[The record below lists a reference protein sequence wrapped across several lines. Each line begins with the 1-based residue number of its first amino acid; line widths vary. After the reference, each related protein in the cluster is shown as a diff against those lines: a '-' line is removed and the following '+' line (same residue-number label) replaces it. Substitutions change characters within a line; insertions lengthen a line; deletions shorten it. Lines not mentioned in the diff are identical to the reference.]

1 MPMPPKV
8 AAQRP
13 EGVSISVN
21 TDLLFFPCRWYVDLR
36 LCLRRIPTYPFFNST
51 ADITGGYE
59 MKKVVGFS
67 KVVVLALLLTA
78 CGSSNR
84 SEETAKIEAV
94 EQLAKEDKISLSE
107 MLQRKRAIYRANS
120 GLDEY
125 QEAYFQKAILYA
137 QRLEAGAISFD
148 EFMLLEADAKQDME
162 LRQDVNCMKVR
173 QENRDNDRSG
183 LASTNGFVAIVSM
196 GGLIADSASES
207 RACR

>member
-1 MPMPPKV
+1 
-8 AAQRP
+8 
-13 EGVSISVN
+13 
-21 TDLLFFPCRWYVDLR
+21 
-36 LCLRRIPTYPFFNST
+36 
-51 ADITGGYE
+51 
-59 MKKVVGFS
+59 MKKVAGIS
-67 KVVVLALLLTA
+67 KALVLALLITA
-78 CGSSNR
+78 CGSSNYT
-84 SEETAKIEAV
+84 EETAKIEAV
-94 EQLAKEDKISLSE
+94 EQLAKEDKISLSV
-107 MLQRKRAIYRANS
+107 MLQRKRAIYRENS

-173 QENRDNDRSG
+173 QENRDSDRSG

-196 GGLIADSASES
+196 GGLLADSAMES